1 MTKKNLLLIICKHSC
16 FFWCFTKA
24 QGKNVL
30 LLKSAHE
37 CCHQKRNTILES
49 TIIQAK
55 YLNILAALVY
65 TLWKELVILVTATYS
80 LTQKLH
86 FEKWIKGFGW
96 VTPFFRLTIVFCYIT
111 FFYIFRAKD
120 FKSVARNV
128 SKQLK
133 KNLMSTLPDWR
144 YCFWTVSWFS
154 PWANKTARGDSELM
168 LATYHCHQWELP
180 LHKWQLESRWAQN

>member
-1 MTKKNLLLIICKHSC
+1 MYSLCNQTA
-16 FFWCFTKA
+16 F
-24 QGKNVL
+24 
-30 LLKSAHE
+30 

-111 FFYIFRAKD
+111 FFFTSLEQRT
-120 FKSVARNV
+120 
-128 SKQLK
+128 SKVLREMCQSNWK
-133 KNLMSTLPDWR
+133 KTVMSTLPDWR

-168 LATYHCHQWELP
+168 LATYHCHQWE
-180 LHKWQLESRWAQN
+180 SDN

>member
-1 MTKKNLLLIICKHSC
+1 MYSLCNQTA
-16 FFWCFTKA
+16 F
-24 QGKNVL
+24 
-30 LLKSAHE
+30 

-96 VTPFFRLTIVFCYIT
+96 VTPSFWLTIVFCYIT
-111 FFYIFRAKD
+111 FFFYIFRAKD
-120 FKSVARNV
+120 FKRVARNV

-133 KNLMSTLPDWR
+133 QTVISTVPDWH

-154 PWANKTARGDSELM
+154 PWANKTACRDRELI
-168 LATYHCHQWELP
+168 LITATN
-180 LHKWQLESRWAQN
+180 ESCP